1 MHSDNLW
8 AGLSFQFVGKTHDF
22 VQRYM
27 QVSAEFWP
35 SLTCCFPD
43 LSCCIRNVTK
53 WSHFVIMLV
62 ATFAILIIYHE
73 VYETVRSLRQRRGDR
88 LGAVQRKLPPVQCLG
103 REGRQISYDFMSEH
117 GGAGNIGYINM
128 DGYLSEAHA
137 GLLLIHNLSQAALL
151 AMSC

>member
-1 MHSDNLW
+1 
-8 AGLSFQFVGKTHDF
+8 
-22 VQRYM
+22 
-27 QVSAEFWP
+27 
-35 SLTCCFPD
+35 
-43 LSCCIRNVTK
+43 
-53 WSHFVIMLV
+53 MLV

-151 AMSC
+151 AMSCWSC